1 MEQAFARH
9 PDLEATHIT
18 HLGLQAG
25 FALSGPIKRLGLN
38 VVISGAYPS
47 LGMAITGPIDIRLGD
62 IDPQKNQNGVY
73 RDNKIWI
80 SASRFAAFAF
90 DPCLAL
96 LMDYS

>member
-1 MEQAFARH
+1 
-9 PDLEATHIT
+9 
-18 HLGLQAG
+18 LGLQAG